1 MSFSVAVSG
10 LNAAHKRLEVAGN
23 NIANVGT
30 TGFKAS
36 RAEFS
41 AVYSSAHLG
50 GGANAVGDGV
60 RLANVSQD
68 FSSGGVDSSSGRP
81 LDMRIQGQG
90 FFVVSDDGA
99 ISYTRAGAFI
109 KDANDFVVDAHGS
122 RLQGYAAN
130 DKGEIV
136 SGVRSDLKIDTGN
149 LSPKATTEVSQTL
162 NLDSAAASLAVVPTF
177 NPADPATYTRVTT
190 RTIQDQGVPEIK
202 EVKGLDA
209 AGNPIVVIQ
218 GKPAIAP
225 ADHVLKQYLVKTDN
239 DQWTSYLLIDGRNP
253 LDPSSPSPLHV
264 GLRTHANGALAIV
277 GANPAVQRVSDTEL
291 ALGGWVP
298 AVQQSGVWGPSG
310 AAGGGVKLSLVDGG
324 APLLDPADALMPRS
338 LPAFDPTDI
347 NTYSAPFTSQLYDSL
362 GNRHELTQHY
372 VKHGSNSWRLNVLVN
387 GRNPQD
393 PSSTEPMSASLL
405 FGSDGSLLSLTGAQ
419 GLVASEGKLTLQGW
433 VPAQPS
439 PHKASGP
446 WVSNGAVGNVDGI
459 VLDMSQ
465 VTQHRAETSRSSVNS
480 DGHAPGE
487 INGLSIDKNGMISA
501 GFSNGLHRS
510 IGQVMLADFNNQQG
524 LRPLSDTRW
533 AQTHGSGEPNYGTPG
548 SGTLGRIVAHSL
560 EGSNVKLT
568 EELVELIQAQTA
580 YQANSKTLSTE
591 AELMQTLIRAT

>member
-41 AVYSSAHLG
+41 AVYSSAQLSS
-50 GGANAVGDGV
+50 GASAVGDGV

-68 FSSGGVDSSSGRP
+68 FSSGGVDSSSGRL

-90 FFVVSDDGA
+90 FFVVSDGGA

-109 KDANDFVVDAHGS
+109 KDANDYIVDAHDS

-130 DKGEIV
+130 DKGEII
-136 SGVRSDLKIDTGN
+136 SGVRSDLKIDTRN
-149 LSPKATTEVSQTL
+149 LSPKATTEVMQTL
-162 NLDSAAASLAVVPTF
+162 NLDSAAASLAVVPMF
-177 NPADPATYTRVTT
+177 NPDDPGTYTRVTT

-202 EVKGLDA
+202 EVKGMDA
-209 AGNPIVVIQ
+209 AGNPVIVVQ
-218 GKPAIAP
+218 GRPAVAP
-225 ADHVLKQYLVKTDN
+225 VDHELKHYVVKTD
-239 DQWTSYLLIDGRNP
+239 DHQWTSYFLIDGRNP
-253 LDPSSPSPLHV
+253 LEPSSQSPLQV
-264 GLRTHANGALAIV
+264 GLRTQSNGALAIV
-277 GANPAVQRVSDTEL
+277 GSSAAVQRVSDTEL
-291 ALGGWVP
+291 ALNGWVP
-298 AVQQSGVWGPSG
+298 AIQQSGAWVPTG
-310 AAGGGVKLSLVDGG
+310 AAGGGVKLSLLDGG
-324 APLLDPADALMPRS
+324 TPLLDPADALMPRS

-347 NTYSAPFTSQLYDSL
+347 TSYTAPFTSQLYDSL

-372 VKHGSNSWRLNVLVN
+372 VKEGSNSWRLNVLVN

-393 PSSTEPMSASLL
+393 PASTAPMSASLL
-405 FGSDGSLLSLTGAQ
+405 FGSDGSLQSLIGEQ
-419 GLVASEGKLTLQGW
+419 GLVAANGKLTLSGW

-439 PHKASGP
+439 PNKALGQ
-446 WVSNGAVGNVDGI
+446 WVSNGAVGDIAGI
-459 VLDMSQ
+459 VVDMSQ

-480 DGHAPGE
+480 DGHTAGE
-487 INGLSIDKNGMISA
+487 MNGLSIDKNGMISA
-501 GFSNGLHRS
+501 GFSNGLHRA
-510 IGQVMLADFNNQQG
+510 IGQVMLANFNNVQG

-533 AQTHGSGEPNYGTPG
+533 TQTHDSGEPNYGAPG
-548 SGTLGRIVAHSL
+548 SGTLGGIVSRSL